1 MRKSIIAILM
11 TFCLSI
17 MTYAQTPR
25 DRATELKEQAQSSLN
40 QKDYI
45 KARYLFKKAY
55 EAFATRENYPQAI
68 ESGVQA
74 NALYVRENFYKEG
87 FELCRDMDQLIWAGE
102 QNQKKVFYDLRFLVN
117 KERLQMYTALKNPAQ
132 AKTQLN
138 KLEETA
144 NLAKNDSLTEV
155 LLYTKANYYYTFNQ
169 NTQGDACFR
178 KLINQY
184 KEKKDYAKVS
194 DCYKN
199 LIGIARKANNAPL
212 MERTYESYIVWTDS
226 VKALTAQDELNVLKR
241 KYDESQLTIQEKD
254 DTLSAKQYIIIGLC
268 VLVVILVAGLAI
280 LAAILL
286 KFIAG
291 NRKLKKSVKIA
302 NEHNE
307 LKTKFIQNI
316 SSQMEPTLNT
326 LATSANELLQ
336 KAPQEASQMQSQIA
350 ALKKFSDDIQEL
362 SSLENS
368 LTELYELGEIN
379 VGTFCENV
387 MDKVKEHLDADIKNS
402 DLSEYVSQVLI
413 PTEKVYQVRNGK
425 KIVKERSY
433 LPGYVLV
440 EAALVGEVAHH
451 LRNTPNVI
459 GFLGGSENPV
469 PLRQS
474 EVNRIL
480 GTVDELQE
488 GGEELNVPY
497 TVGET
502 VKVTVGPFSGFSG
515 LIEEVNTEK
524 RKLKVM
530 VKIFGRKTPLE
541 LGFMD
546 VEKE

>member
-68 ESGVQA
+68 ECGVQA

-169 NTQGDACFR
+169 N
-178 KLINQY
+178 
-184 KEKKDYAKVS
+184 
-194 DCYKN
+194 CYKN

-336 KAPQEASQMQSQIA
+336 KAPQEASQMQSQVA

-387 MDKVKEHLDADIKNS
+387 MDKVKEHIKIDVTPSVNAPK
-402 DLSEYVSQVLI
+402 LQVK
-413 PTEKVYQVRNGK
+413 TN
-425 KIVKERSY
+425 KEQLERILLY
-433 LPGYVLV
+433 L
-440 EAALVGEVAHH
+440 
-451 LRNTPNVI
+451 LRNAAFYTEQGRISLEFKKRGAHTHQFIVTDTGI
-459 GFLGGSENPV
+459 GIPAEQQENIFKPFTEVKDLTTGDGLGLPICSLIAAKMNGS
-469 PLRQS
+469 LTLD
-474 EVNRIL
+474 IGYTK
-480 GTVDELQE
+480 GTR
-488 GGEELNVPY
+488 
-497 TVGET
+497 
-502 VKVTVGPFSGFSG
+502 F
-515 LIEEVNTEK
+515 I
-524 RKLKVM
+524 
-530 VKIFGRKTPLE
+530 LE
-541 LGFMD
+541 LH
-546 VEKE
+546 V